1 MVKIKR
7 WTNSKMIRLKDLLEL
22 NEMTYN
28 DGADEKHQSRIDQP
42 ITLFEDIS
50 ISLQPFPENSSKKTL
65 EEVKYLSNIEE
76 DREFVEEHDKVSKVF
91 GKLHEE
97 LGLEFNKDEAKK
109 YNRESAKHIMELKYK
124 YQRPRP
130 HQIADFYGINLN
142 GVDLD
147 SMKTPS
153 YPSGHATQGY
163 LLGMI
168 YSERYPQHRK
178 EFMKLGEDVAESRIV
193 GKAHFPSDK
202 KAGIEL
208 AEKLFENRK

>member
-1 MVKIKR
+1 
-7 WTNSKMIRLKDLLEL
+7 MIRLKDLLEL

-65 EEVKYLSNIEE
+65 EEVKYLAEIEE
-76 DREFVEEHDKVSKVF
+76 DREFVKEHDKVTKVF

-147 SMKTPS
+147 SMRTPS

-178 EFMKLGEDVAESRIV
+178 EFMKLGEDIAESRII
-193 GKAHFPSDK
+193 GKAHYPSDK

>member
-1 MVKIKR
+1 
-7 WTNSKMIRLKDLLEL
+7 MIRLKDLLEL

-28 DGADEKHQSRIDQP
+28 DGASEKHQDKIDRP

-50 ISLQPFPENSSKKTL
+50 ISLQPFPENTSKKTL
-65 EEVKYLSNIEE
+65 EEVKYLSEIEE
-76 DREFVEEHDKVSKVF
+76 DVDYVRENDKVKESF

-97 LGLEFNKDEAKK
+97 LELEYNEDEAGK
-109 YNRESAKHIMELKYK
+109 YLKESSKYIMELKYK
-124 YQRPRP
+124 FQRPRP
-130 HQIADFYGINLN
+130 HQIADFYGIDLN

-168 YSERYPQHRK
+168 YSERYPEYRK
-178 EFMKLGEDVAESRIV
+178 EFMKLGEDIAESRIV

>member
-1 MVKIKR
+1 
-7 WTNSKMIRLKDLLEL
+7 MIRLKDLLEL

-28 DGADEKHQSRIDQP
+28 DGASERHQNKIDRP

-50 ISLQPFPENSSKKTL
+50 ISLQPFPENTSKKTL
-65 EEVKYLSNIEE
+65 EELKYLAEIEE
-76 DREFVEEHDKVSKVF
+76 DVKFVRENDKVKKSF
-91 GKLHEE
+91 GKLHKE
-97 LGLEFNKDEAKK
+97 LELEYNEDEAGNYLKESSK
-109 YNRESAKHIMELKYK
+109 YIMELKYK
-124 YQRPRP
+124 FQRPRP
-130 HQIADFYGINLN
+130 HQIAEFYGIDLN

-147 SMKTPS
+147 SMRTPS

-163 LLGMI
+163 LLAMV

-178 EFMKLGEDVAESRIV
+178 EFMQLGEDIAESRII
-193 GKAHFPSDK
+193 GKAHYPSDK